1 MRPSLILLATLAV
14 ACQRPAEEPIRSD
27 AAESGRAGYDEAAAK
42 QELVQL
48 EKRWADALQ
57 AHDAS
62 FFERILAEDFIA
74 TTGEGTSDRAAM
86 LMSISDTSV
95 TFLNTGDED
104 QKVRLY
110 EGGNVGVVTGRV
122 RGVMQ
127 MGKQK
132 AQQLVRYTE
141 VFVKR
146 HGSWQAVA
154 AHYSP
159 LIEPK

>member
-1 MRPSLILLATLAV
+1 MRPSMILLISLV
-14 ACQRPAEEPIRSD
+14 GACGRPAAEAVGSD
-27 AAESGRAGYDEAAAK
+27 TVGTRPARHDEVAGKE
-42 QELVQL
+42 ELVQL
-48 EKRWADALQ
+48 EKKWADALQ
-57 AHDAS
+57 AHDTA
-62 FFERILAEDFIA
+62 FFERTLAEDFLA
-74 TTGEGTSDRAAM
+74 TTSEGTSDRAAM
-86 LMSISDTSV
+86 LKAIGDTNV

-132 AQQLVRYTE
+132 VSQLVRYTE
-141 VFVKR
+141 VFAKR
-146 HGSWQAVA
+146 DGGWQAVA

-159 LIEPK
+159 LIAPK